1 MGSQTL
7 APLEL
12 ARQQRLSVQH
22 FDELESERDKFRE
35 RGLYKEAGEAQSRL
49 EQAKVE
55 EEMRRLRALAEK
67 HQMELSALEDV
78 NNLEYQKFV
87 EDWERRRSEL
97 NTNISEQHK
106 LLLLRHQEMLDQF
119 ETMCSKEVVKPKWSR
134 DLLNMR
140 FQEEH
145 LIKQRNFK
153 VATKLK
159 QAADELESKE
169 YEAARAAQQSRQA
182 MEAAKL
188 QVRCTREAEALQKKL
203 QLSYDEHVLM
213 QERELDKLMK
223 RCTASRLAL
232 LRNQANKM
240 ILLENAL
247 KGWFNPKKFGLSP
260 PPLQAPPAIL
270 SPGAKLSMER
280 PMRSSPG
287 SSTPTPGTPLPLDS
301 PSADQMSRQGLRG
314 GSLRSPSGGST
325 RLPQPNM
332 QPQHKPTLMS
342 KPSTPP
348 VPEYPQALLPKLT

>member
-12 ARQQRLSVQH
+12 ARQQRLSVTRH
-22 FDELESERDKFRE
+22 FDELESERDRYRE

-49 EQAKVE
+49 ENAKVE

-67 HQMELSALEDV
+67 HQMELSALEDA
-78 NNLEYQKFV
+78 NNLEYEKFV
-87 EDWERRRSEL
+87 RDWERRRAEL
-97 NTNISEQHK
+97 NSNISEQHN
-106 LLLLRHQEMLDQF
+106 LLLLRHQEMQDQF
-119 ETMCSKEVVKPKWSR
+119 EMLCSKEVVKPKWSR

-159 QAADELESKE
+159 KAADALESKE
-169 YEAARAAQQSRQA
+169 FEAAKAAQQSRQA

-240 ILLENAL
+240 ILLEQAL

-260 PPLQAPPAIL
+260 PPLQAPPVIL

-280 PMRSSPG
+280 PTRSA
-287 SSTPTPGTPLPLDS
+287 PGTPSPLDS
-301 PSADQMSRQGLRG
+301 PSADQMSRQGYK
-314 GSLRSPSGGST
+314 GSSMRSPSGGTS
-325 RLPQPNM
+325 RLPQPNL
-332 QPQHKPTLMS
+332 QPQHKPSLMS

-348 VPEYPQALLPKLT
+348 VPEYPQALLPKLNQ